1 MKRAI
6 LDMITRI
13 LILIAVL
20 AGAAACTT
28 PKGSFCD
35 LAPDLRYSQK
45 VYDSMNDAEAAR
57 HLAYLKTREQLCGGM
72 R

>member
-1 MKRAI
+1 MKRAR
-6 LDMITRI
+6 LDIITRV

-28 PKGSFCD
+28 AKGSFCD

-45 VYDSMNDAEAAR
+45 VYDSMSDAEAAR
-57 HLAYLKTREQLCGGM
+57 HLAYLRTGEKLCGWKP
-72 R
+72 